1 VIGMAVSRTLPL
13 FPSLAP
19 PQPQRKR
26 VQPKLAPAARQPP
39 GPEPEPRAS
48 ARRLWLA
55 IHFSSLAL
63 DALHEKRAQPLA
75 VIDVED
81 RQQAVLACSSAA
93 RRAGVR
99 SGHALN
105 AALALVPEL
114 VTVPRDARR
123 ERELLERIAAWCHRF
138 TPIVSLE
145 GDEELL
151 LEVKG
156 SVHLFGGIEGL
167 MERVTNGLGTQ
178 ELDVRLALAP
188 TSRGALWLSRENLSS
203 SPSLQPSPR
212 LRGERERELPSSH
225 VTRVEDLA
233 RCLAPLSLHC
243 LRWPDDVLERLV
255 DMGVR
260 NVGDLLRLPRA
271 GLARRIGAAW
281 LADLDR
287 ALGRAPEVRRP
298 FRAPQRY
305 DDRWSLDSEVETV
318 AGLTQVIEPLL
329 ERLQRFLRARGA
341 AIGSL
346 ILELGHRTEPLSRVR
361 IGLAAPTG
369 DVAHLRGLLRERLA
383 ALALRAPVRVVR
395 LRSGALLDAIG
406 SSANL
411 PNAGSAAGQAD
422 ALPRFIER
430 LHARLGRERVFGVGL
445 FAEHRPELAWRAI
458 EMLRAQSSADTP
470 CLSHRPLWLLAEPEL
485 LQTPLPSWRIESG
498 PERVESG
505 WWDGDD
511 VTRDYYVACD
521 PHGARCWIYRE
532 RSAPHRWFLHGLFG

>member
-225 VTRVEDLA
+225 VTRV
-233 RCLAPLSLHC
+233 
-243 LRWPDDVLERLV
+243 
-255 DMGVR
+255 
-260 NVGDLLRLPRA
+260 
-271 GLARRIGAAW
+271 
-281 LADLDR
+281 
-287 ALGRAPEVRRP
+287 
-298 FRAPQRY
+298 
-305 DDRWSLDSEVETV
+305 
-318 AGLTQVIEPLL
+318 
-329 ERLQRFLRARGA
+329 
-341 AIGSL
+341 
-346 ILELGHRTEPLSRVR
+346 
-361 IGLAAPTG
+361 
-369 DVAHLRGLLRERLA
+369 
-383 ALALRAPVRVVR
+383 
-395 LRSGALLDAIG
+395 
-406 SSANL
+406 
-411 PNAGSAAGQAD
+411 
-422 ALPRFIER
+422 
-430 LHARLGRERVFGVGL
+430 
-445 FAEHRPELAWRAI
+445 
-458 EMLRAQSSADTP
+458 
-470 CLSHRPLWLLAEPEL
+470 
-485 LQTPLPSWRIESG
+485 
-498 PERVESG
+498 
-505 WWDGDD
+505 
-511 VTRDYYVACD
+511 
-521 PHGARCWIYRE
+521 
-532 RSAPHRWFLHGLFG
+532 